1 MNYSKNN
8 NTKEFF
14 ISEYH
19 KHFDGTPRIFRAPGR
34 INLIGGHTDYN
45 EGFVLP
51 VLLGKYTTV
60 AIAPRN
66 DNELHIWSENMNE
79 LLTFSMDDLRPRGNW
94 SDYIVGVA
102 KELID
107 ENFLFSGANVCIM
120 SEIPIGG
127 GLSSSAAVEVAIAN
141 GLLSL
146 VGDTMGRCD
155 IARICQRAENKFVGM
170 QSGIM
175 DQFVIVHGKENHAL
189 FLDCRSLEYEH
200 IPILTDKIRIVV
212 CNTKIKHELAA
223 SAYNERI
230 AECQEGVRL
239 FQGICPDINALRDVS
254 LRRLTELKNT
264 LPEVIRKRCYH
275 VVSENERVLKSA
287 TAIKQNQYA
296 LLGELIN
303 ESHNSLRDNYE
314 VSCYELNIMVDIARE
329 LPGVLGSRMT
339 GGGFGG
345 CTVNLVKTEYIENF
359 TRNITAKYEEKTG
372 LQPEIYVSEPVGGAY
387 ELV

>member
-1 MNYSKNN
+1 MNYSKEN
-8 NTKEFF
+8 NTKEYF
-14 ISEYH
+14 ISEFH
-19 KHFDGTPRIFRAPGR
+19 KHFDGTPRIFRAPAR

-51 VLLGKYTTV
+51 VLLERYTTV
-60 AIAPRN
+60 AIAPRD

-79 LLTFSMDDLRPRGNW
+79 LLTFSMDNLKPRGIW
-94 SDYIVGVA
+94 SDYIVGVV
-102 KELID
+102 KELIE

-141 GLLSL
+141 GILSL
-146 VGDTMGRCD
+146 VGDSMDKCD
-155 IARICQRAENKFVGM
+155 IARVCQRAENKFVGM

-175 DQFVIVHGKENHAL
+175 DQFVIIHGKEKHAL
-189 FLDCRSLEYEH
+189 FLDCRSLEFEH
-200 IPILTDKIRIVV
+200 IPLLTNNIRIVV

-223 SAYNERI
+223 SAYNERK

-239 FQGICPDINALRDVS
+239 FKGICPGINALRDVS

-275 VVSENERVLKSA
+275 VVSENERVIKSVKA
-287 TAIKQNQYA
+287 LKQNQYA
-296 LLGELIN
+296 VLGQLIN
-303 ESHNSLRDNYE
+303 ESHDSLRDYYE
-314 VSCYELNIMVDIARE
+314 VSCHELNTMVDIARS
-329 LPGVLGSRMT
+329 LPGVLGSRLT

-345 CTVNLVKTEYIENF
+345 CTVNLVESEHVDNF
-359 TRNITAKYEEKTG
+359 IREISSRYEEKTG
-372 LQPEIYVSEPVGGAY
+372 LQPEIYISEPVGGAY